1 MCTRVNHSVPLLR
14 FTCPFSFRGFV
25 VLSFE
30 LGCFILFSEA
40 WEGVSIGSAC
50 NRRHGRFPMCMP
62 TPLLL
67 CLTALLLRAIILLHP
82 SCNNPIT
89 PSLGPL
95 DWGLLYGLGRPS
107 NPKCLRPLKLLHI
120 RGPSDTITVFP
131 RPYPRR
137 VVSETPFPCLP
148 FSATLD

>member
-14 FTCPFSFRGFV
+14 FTCPFLFRGFV

-67 CLTALLLRAIILLHP
+67 CLTALLLRAITLLHP

>member
-1 MCTRVNHSVPLLR
+1 MKASVTLLIP
-14 FTCPFSFRGFV
+14 TLV
-25 VLSFE
+25 VIMV
-30 LGCFILFSEA
+30 LGCFIFRIQLFVCFFSET

>member
-89 PSLGPL
+89 HSVGPL
-95 DWGLLYGLGRPS
+95 NWGLLYGLGRPS
-107 NPKCLRPLKLLHI
+107 NPNGLRPFILLQI
-120 RGPSDTITVFP
+120 RGPSDTVTVFP
-131 RPYPRR
+131 RPYPGR

-148 FSATLD
+148 ISATLD